1 MLIEEKEL
9 NQMGI
14 KLNELKKL
22 KGPKVAGTDKQE
34 DYDGLIQQAEYHHW
48 QLIQAKKCGSLLDN
62 YYAYRDKAKKSANRR
77 LWLTYFGFFFAYLIA
92 LFCFVRFA
100 FPKNAS
106 FIESIEML
114 GALSIVSLVIAG
126 VHLFVNYYIFD
137 HIDTSGLKDIAFVF
151 IGTMLYYLILFWS
164 IAVFIHH
171 KSADTESTLESLYF
185 IVLFS
190 GVSAGLHVWINS
202 SIFLSIKQKDEKT
215 DREIKKIEDEIRRV
229 SETVDTH
236 RPLKESIPIW
246 KDSVY
251 YCIDELTKL

>member
-22 KGPKVAGTDKQE
+22 KGPKVAVTDKQA

-48 QLIQAKKCGSLLDN
+48 QLSQAKKCGSLLDN

-137 HIDTSGLKDIAFVF
+137 NIDTSGLKDIAFVF
-151 IGTMLYYLILFWS
+151 IGTMLYYLILFLS

-190 GVSAGLHVWINS
+190 GASAGLHVWINS

-215 DREIKKIEDEIRRV
+215 NREIKKIEDEIRRV